1 MNLKEKLK
9 KNNLNTKLISLV
21 MAILLWSYIMGIE
34 NPESERPYRGV
45 DVNITGEHYL
55 QQEGYSL
62 ISPQDPKITVDI
74 VGTRSNF
81 IDFSSANILAELNLE
96 GMKPGDNKAEINVSI
111 VRHSGDVTI
120 SGWEP
125 SSVIVTLDEIV
136 TENIRINVQTL
147 GELEESYT
155 LGNVRVL
162 NNYVRIT
169 APKSVIDQIKNA
181 ITYVDVTGRRDTFMV
196 NSPIVLLDKND
207 NEIKNLDMSIEYT
220 DIEVPIYKQKS
231 VPIEVNLVGNIGEDE
246 KITNVQ
252 VVPENV
258 VIRGQS
264 DIIDGINSIQTEPVE
279 RRDLLGSQTQEVT
292 LVLPNGVALHN
303 NDLDVHLEYDYLNYI
318 EKVITIPRDNFNIN
332 NENLEYD
339 YEINSDIENISII
352 IYGESNDVGEINSEE
367 IQIYIDV
374 KDLSPGKY
382 AIEPKIY
389 NINDLTIRNIE
400 PSTIEVEIKD

>member
-292 LVLPNGVALHN
+292 LVLPNGVALHD